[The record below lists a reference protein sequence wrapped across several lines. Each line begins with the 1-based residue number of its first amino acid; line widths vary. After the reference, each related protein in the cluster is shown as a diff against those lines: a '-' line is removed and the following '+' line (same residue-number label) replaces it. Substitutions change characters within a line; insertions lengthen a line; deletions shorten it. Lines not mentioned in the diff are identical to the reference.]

1 MSDLVAIAYDKEDTA
16 ARVLEELRRL
26 QSEHLIDL
34 EDAVSVTRNGEGKVK
49 LNQSTSLTGMGA
61 AGGALWGT
69 LFGMLLFTP
78 ILGMAIG
85 AGFGALSGKLSDVGV
100 DDKFAKQLGDQ
111 LQPNTS
117 ALLVLVRRVTPDKVL
132 EQVGH
137 YGGTVIRTSLSNDAE
152 TRLRNALGES

>member
-1 MSDLVAIAYDKEDTA
+1 MSDLVAIAYDNPDTA
-16 ARVLEELRRL
+16 GQVLEELRRL

-34 EDAVSVTRNGEGKVK
+34 EDAVSVTRDGDGKAK
-49 LNQSTSLTGMGA
+49 LHQSTNLTGVGA

-69 LFGMLLFTP
+69 LFGLLLFTP

-85 AGFGALSGKLSDVGV
+85 AGIGALGGRLSDVGV
-100 DDKFAKQLGDQ
+100 DDNFARQLGDQ
-111 LQPNTS
+111 LQPDTS
-117 ALLVLVRRVTPDKVL
+117 ALLLLVRRVTPDKVL

-152 TRLRNALGES
+152 TRLRKALGES